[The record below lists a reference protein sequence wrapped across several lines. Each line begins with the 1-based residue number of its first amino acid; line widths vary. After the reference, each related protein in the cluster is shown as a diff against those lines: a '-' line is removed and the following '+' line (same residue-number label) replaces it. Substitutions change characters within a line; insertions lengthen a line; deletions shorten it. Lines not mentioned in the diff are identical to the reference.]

1 MLDSTRLKV
10 LLFTVCKS
18 TAQLKYFE
26 IKTTTS
32 KILSFWFEIN
42 ISFFLQFNALYLK
55 NKYYVL
61 IITINIINYLKNGTF
76 LFPVYNI
83 LPGSQ
88 HVNCGFGELGEGVLS
103 TYAIYTTRHFQNTNQ
118 IRTAADLHEVISNSF
133 RILYMPITPFIFHTQ
148 CNEI

>member
-42 ISFFLQFNALYLK
+42 ISFFLQFNALYVK

-88 HVNCGFGELGEGVLS
+88 HVNCR
-103 TYAIYTTRHFQNTNQ
+103 A
-118 IRTAADLHEVISNSF
+118 SN
-133 RILYMPITPFIFHTQ
+133 RIASQ
-148 CNEI
+148 EILRCDFF